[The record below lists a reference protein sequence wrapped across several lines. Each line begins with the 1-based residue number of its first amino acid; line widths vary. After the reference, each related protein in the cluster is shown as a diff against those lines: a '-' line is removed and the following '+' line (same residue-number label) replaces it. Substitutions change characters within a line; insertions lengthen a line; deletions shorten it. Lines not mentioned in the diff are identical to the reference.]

1 MLRTRFKQSVYAIQ
15 HCATGLCLQFPD
27 PLPAYSATRPD
38 TTLTLPGLATHF
50 PTRAEAEFAFAR
62 LGPSLCHIVRFDS

>member
-15 HCATGLCLQFPD
+15 HCGTGLCLQFAPSED
-27 PLPAYSATRPD
+27 GRSRPD

-50 PTRAEAEFAFAR
+50 ARRIDAERAFAS
-62 LGPSLCHIVRFDS
+62 LGPTLCEIVRFDS